1 MKVDLLVAE
10 IGSTTTVVN
19 AFNHINIKPE
29 FIGQGQSATTVIDG
43 DVNIGLK
50 NAIDNLAKNTNSDK
64 IDFQELIATSSAAG
78 GLRVT
83 VHGLVYDMT
92 VKAAKE
98 AALGAGANI
107 KMVTAGRLRKSDLK
121 KIVDINPNIIII
133 AGGVDY
139 GERDTALY
147 NSELI
152 KDLNLNIPII
162 YAGNI
167 ENHEEIIELFQDS
180 NIELYIAD
188 NVYPKIDELNIEP
201 TRAIIQ
207 SVFET
212 HIVHAPGME
221 KIRDMVTGSI
231 MPTPGAV
238 MIASQLLYNNIG
250 DLVTIDIGGAT
261 TDIHSVSAESDN
273 IKRILINPEPLAK
286 RTVEGD
292 LGLYINMDNLVLLL
306 GMDKIM
312 EKLSLTEEEVKDL
325 IINKKPIPVTN
336 LEIKFI
342 ELLTF
347 VAGEA
352 AIKRHVGKIKEL
364 YGPSGKVTIAEGKD
378 LTAVKYIIGTGGALT
393 GLSNRL
399 SILKEIININPKNLL
414 LPNKDATILIDE
426 NYIMASI
433 GVISKTYPEVA
444 LSLILESMGFH
455 KKIKLR

>member
-1 MKVDLLVAE
+1 MKIDLLVAE

-19 AFNHINIKPE
+19 AFNHINVNPK
-29 FIGQGQSATTVIDG
+29 FIGQGQSSTTVTEG

-50 NAIDNLAKNTNSDK
+50 NAINDLGKRLKCDSVEYN
-64 IDFQELIATSSAAG
+64 ELIATSSAAG

-92 VKAAKE
+92 VKAAQE

-107 KMVTAGRLRKSDLK
+107 KLVTAGKLRKSDLK
-121 KIVDINPNIIII
+121 KIADINPNIILI

-139 GERDTALY
+139 GERDTAIY

-152 KDLNLNIPII
+152 RGLNLNIPII

-167 ENHEEIIELFQDS
+167 QNHEDIIEVFKGS
-180 NIELYIAD
+180 NMELHIAD
-188 NVYPKIDELNIEP
+188 NVYPKIDQLNIEP
-201 TRAIIQ
+201 TRTIIQ
-207 SVFET
+207 DVFES
-212 HIVHAPGME
+212 HIIHAPGME
-221 KIRDMVTGSI
+221 KIRDMVTGAI

-238 MIASQLLYNNIG
+238 MMASQLLYNSIG

-261 TDIHSVSAESDN
+261 TDIHSVSSESDD
-273 IKRILINPEPLAK
+273 IKRILANPEPLAK

-292 LGLYINMDNLVLLL
+292 LGLYINIDNLVILL
-306 GMDKIM
+306 GRDKIK
-312 EKLSLTEEEVKDL
+312 EQLSLTDEQVQDL
-325 IINKKPIPVTN
+325 IFNKKAIPKTD
-336 LEIKFI
+336 LEIKFV

-347 VAGEA
+347 VAGEVG
-352 AIKRHVGKIKEL
+352 IKRHAGKIKDL

-393 GLSNRL
+393 GLPNRL
-399 SILKEIININPKNLL
+399 DILKKIRNISPKDLL
-414 LPNKDATILIDE
+414 LPNKEALVLIDE

-433 GVISKTYPEVA
+433 GVMSKTYPEA
-444 LSLILESMGFH
+444 SLDLILQSVG
-455 KKIKLR
+455 IDS